1 MRAAAALIAA
11 IVTVAA
17 CGSDDHHG
25 LPDVSLAAL
34 DGDGA
39 LAVAGVDG
47 PAVINL
53 WAVWCVPCTEELP
66 DFQRASEEFAG
77 VRFVG
82 IDETGFG
89 EHEESAEF
97 LAELGVTY
105 EQYVDD
111 DGVLAAEVEVTELP
125 ATLIVD
131 ADGDIAW
138 RHQGQVT
145 YDELTERLRALSP

>member
-1 MRAAAALIAA
+1 VRRLGVALMVVALAA
-11 IVTVAA
+11 TA
-17 CGSDDHHG
+17 CGGDDARKLPALELPALSDGSELETSTLH
-25 LPDVSLAAL
+25 
-34 DGDGA
+34 
-39 LAVAGVDG
+39 G

-66 DFQRASEEFAG
+66 DFERASDDLAE

-89 EHEESAEF
+89 EDERSVEF

-105 EQYVDD
+105 EQYVDP
-111 DGVLAAEVEVTELP
+111 DGELSSELEVTELP

-131 ADGDIAW
+131 AEGTIVW
-138 RHQGQVT
+138 LHQGQVT
-145 YDELTERLRALSP
+145 YDELVERLTNL